1 MAERRIN
8 TETGVIE
15 ENTGFI
21 FDNWSSV
28 QNAECNEERVNT
40 ETGVIEEN
48 TGFIFDNWTPKG

>member
-21 FDNWSSV
+21 FDNWTAV
-28 QNAECNEERVNT
+28 ENGNGNEERVNPG
-40 ETGVIEEN
+40 TGVIEEN
-48 TGFIFDNWTPKG
+48 TGFIFDSWTSKG

>member
-1 MAERRIN
+1 MSERRIN

-15 ENTGFI
+15 ENNGFI
-21 FDNWSSV
+21 FDNWTSV
-28 QNAECNEERVNT
+28 QNPEGNDERINT